1 MTMTT
6 PEIHPDPNRLQS
18 LVRARYGDD
27 ESQAA
32 LPPLAP
38 NPVLETLLSHRS
50 VRSFTQAPLPEGT
63 LEWLVA
69 AAQSA
74 PSSSNLQTWSVVA
87 VEDAGRKARL
97 AEYAGNQAQVKEAP
111 LVLVWLA
118 DLARLQGLARE
129 AAVPIEGAE
138 FLDSSLMAVI
148 DAVLAAQNAVTA
160 AESLGLGT
168 VYLGAIRNQ
177 PERVSAEL
185 GLPPG
190 VFAVVGLCV
199 GHPDASR
206 PAAVKPRLP
215 QSAVL
220 SRERYAPADTVGDV
234 KNYDTTM
241 QAFYSA
247 QGMAAARWS
256 EHSLARLRDPGQL
269 RGRHRL
275 VEALEAQGI
284 GLR

>member
-1 MTMTT
+1 MTASHIT
-6 PEIHPDPNRLQS
+6 PNTDQGFRDLW
-18 LVRARYGDD
+18 RARYGDGIAP
-27 ESQAA
+27 S
-32 LPPLAP
+32 PPAAP
-38 NPVLETLLSHRS
+38 NPVLQSLLAHRS
-50 VRSFTQAPLPEGT
+50 VRTFDSAPLDEGT
-63 LEWLVA
+63 LEWLIA

-74 PSSSNLQTWSVVA
+74 PSSSNLQTWSVIA

-97 AEYAGNQAQVKEAP
+97 AEFAGNQGHVREAP

-118 DLARLQGLARE
+118 DLARLRGLAQQ
-129 AAVPIEGAE
+129 AQVPIEGADY
-138 FLDSSLMAVI
+138 LDSSLMGVI
-148 DAVLAAQNAVTA
+148 DAVLAAQNAVIA
-160 AESLGLGT
+160 AQSLGLGT

-177 PERVSAEL
+177 PERVAAEL

-199 GHPDASR
+199 GRPDASR

-220 SRERYAPADTVGDV
+220 SRERYSPSETQQHVRS
-234 KNYDTTM
+234 YDATM
-241 QAFYSA
+241 QSFYASH
-247 QGMAAARWS
+247 GMPVARWS
-256 EHSLARLRDPGQL
+256 EHSLARLRGPEEL

-275 VEALEAQGI
+275 VEALQAQRI

>member
-1 MTMTT
+1 MTT
-6 PEIHPDPNRLQS
+6 PELHPDADRLRQ
-18 LVRARYGDD
+18 LLRTRYGDD
-27 ESQAA
+27 AAPAA
-32 LPPLAP
+32 LPVPAP
-38 NPVLETLLSHRS
+38 NPVLETLLAHRS
-50 VRSFTQAPLPEGT
+50 VRAFTPEPVPEGT
-63 LEWLVA
+63 VEWLVA

-87 VEDAGRKARL
+87 VKDAERKARL
-97 AEYAGNQAQVKEAP
+97 AEYAGNQAQVREAP

-118 DLARLQGLARE
+118 DLARLRGLARD
-129 AAVPIEGAE
+129 AAVPVEGTE

-160 AESLGLGT
+160 AASLGLGT

-190 VFAVVGLCV
+190 AFAVVGLCV
-199 GHPDASR
+199 GYADASR
-206 PAAVKPRLP
+206 PASVKPRLP

-220 SRERYAPADTVGDV
+220 SRERYAAADPAGDV
-234 KNYDTTM
+234 ARYDATM
-241 QAFYSA
+241 QAFYA
-247 QGMAAARWS
+247 AEGMAASRWS
-256 EHSLARLRDPGQL
+256 AHSLARLRDPAQL

-275 VEALEAQGI
+275 VEALTAQGI